1 MPLTPEQEWIIA
13 ACGLIAH
20 ADGDLSTGESDQMLV
35 MLEERLTPAEHARWV
50 ALLADGP
57 ALARAFA
64 ELPPPLPA
72 FTEPLLEK
80 AWTMALADGH
90 ASEAELRELERIADE
105 LGISAGE
112 LAGWRR
118 HWTEHAVE
126 LAEHT
131 AAFAA
136 VLVHHDGTVDP
147 EEATQF
153 RALLGRLPLS
163 PHRREQLATSLLA
176 SAPALDH
183 VGASL
188 AALPRERRLSVL
200 RSLAPLV
207 AASSRAD
214 LGRAFF
220 LDLARTAA
228 IPAEQASAMLD
239 SSRP

>member
-20 ADGDLSTGESDQMLV
+20 ADGELSSGESDQVLAMLD
-35 MLEERLTPAEHARWV
+35 ERLTPQEHARWLLLLTDHA
-50 ALLADGP
+50 ALEATF
-57 ALARAFA
+57 R

-90 ASEAELRELERIADE
+90 ASELEVRVLEHIASDIGIDAAELA
-105 LGISAGE
+105 A
-112 LAGWRR
+112 WRR
-118 HWTEHAVE
+118 QWTELAVE
-126 LAEHT
+126 LAEHI
-131 AAFAA
+131 AEFAA
-136 VLVHHDGTVDP
+136 ILVHHDGAIDP
-147 EEATQF
+147 AEAAAF
-153 RALLGRLPLS
+153 RALLTRLPLT
-163 PHRREQLATSLLA
+163 PDRRDHLAERLLA
-176 SAPALDH
+176 RAPDRDH
-183 VGASL
+183 VGARL
-188 AALPRERRLSVL
+188 AALPRERRLTVL

-228 IPAEQASAMLD
+228 IPADQAQRLLTPA
-239 SSRP
+239 